1 MRRYTVVVVDDHPLV
16 LLGVTSVLQGYH
28 FVETLSTATNSNEL
42 FAILEQARIDIVVTD
57 FSMPGGTYGDGLKM
71 LRRLRHHYPNIKVLV
86 LTTLD
91 HPGLLVAIAR
101 IPVDGILQ
109 KSGGL
114 KELPDAIVRVM
125 RGHRYFGD
133 RVRRFFDNTCM
144 DITPECGPVLTPK
157 ELEVL
162 RMLFCGRSVTQIAQ
176 LTHRSA
182 KTISNQKQSAMRKL
196 GCTCDA
202 ELYQLEEIGR
212 LVQSVSPF

>member
-1 MRRYTVVVVDDHPLV
+1 
-16 LLGVTSVLQGYH
+16 VTSLLRESPNIAK
-28 FVETLSTATNSNEL
+28 FSTATHSGEL
-42 FAILEQARIDIVVTD
+42 FATLDREAIDVVVTD

-71 LRRLRHHYPNIKVLV
+71 LRRLRHHYPEVKVLV

-91 HPGLLVAIAR
+91 HPGLIVAIAR
-101 IPVDGILQ
+101 VPVDGILQ

-114 KELPDAIVRVM
+114 KELPDAILRVM

-133 RVRRFFDNTCM
+133 RVRRLFDDACM
-144 DITPECGPVLTPK
+144 DVTPECAPALTPK

-162 RMLFCGRSVTQIAQ
+162 RMLFCGNSVTQIAH

-202 ELYQLEEIGR
+202 ELYQLQEVGR
-212 LVQSVSPF
+212 LVRSLPPTTEKSDA